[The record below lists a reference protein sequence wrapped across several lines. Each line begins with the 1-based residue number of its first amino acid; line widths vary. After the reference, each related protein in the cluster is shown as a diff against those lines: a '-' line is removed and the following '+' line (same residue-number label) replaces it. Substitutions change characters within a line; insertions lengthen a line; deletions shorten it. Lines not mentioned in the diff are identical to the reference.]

1 MKYNNEGTIHVEYIL
16 NQILMFSW
24 FKKEKKEKQ
33 ITTIFQTSKI
43 SLPNSIIL
51 YQSLLQ
57 MFSNLKMLK
66 AVEEMVQWVRAF
78 ATRHEYLRTNPL
90 NLYKR

>member
-1 MKYNNEGTIHVEYIL
+1 
-16 NQILMFSW
+16 
-24 FKKEKKEKQ
+24 
-33 ITTIFQTSKI
+33 
-43 SLPNSIIL
+43 
-51 YQSLLQ
+51 